1 MNLWR
6 ALKQFRNVVG
16 FRGLVRNVHCGVSAT
31 SGLPS
36 SDSARGGTRLPH
48 RNRFVAQWRL
58 ASCVFLSLFS
68 FACMRGRVPAVEL
81 YRLSMV
87 EPVDAVAAPAP
98 SPPLRGGL
106 AVLPYVT
113 RGLYGDDGIVYSVD
127 EVSYGA
133 YPNREWAIPLSE
145 MLGSLTETILKA
157 QPLDRDPAVYD
168 PSSLRGYA
176 YQWRGSVREF
186 EEKNRGRTVL
196 AAVALDA
203 QLVRTR
209 DDSVVWRGTKRV
221 EREVRQ
227 GTMPAIVMA
236 LSAAANEV
244 IASLVEEAR
253 AAANSLM
260 TDSSGS
266 VKPAPD

>member
-1 MNLWR
+1 M
-6 ALKQFRNVVG
+6 RNSPG
-16 FRGLVRNVHCGVSAT
+16 AT
-31 SGLPS
+31 SGHPCEESTRGRKQS
-36 SDSARGGTRLPH
+36 SCRTRFAI
-48 RNRFVAQWRL
+48 RWRL
-58 ASCVFLSLFS
+58 ASCVFLSLLS
-68 FACMRGRVPAVEL
+68 SACMRGRVPPLEL
-81 YRLSMV
+81 YRLSAV
-87 EPVDAVAAPAP
+87 EPLDGVAGSA
-98 SPPLRGGL
+98 SSQPLSGGL
-106 AVLPYVT
+106 AILPYVT
-113 RGLYGDDGIVYSVD
+113 RGLYGDDGIVYTVD
-127 EVSYGA
+127 EVSYGV

-157 QPLDRDPAVYD
+157 RPLDKNPAAYD
-168 PSSLRGYA
+168 PLSLRSYA

-209 DDSVVWRGTKRV
+209 DDSVVWRGTRRV

-236 LSAAANEV
+236 LSGAATEV

-253 AAANSLM
+253 AAASLL

-266 VKPAPD
+266 VKPSPN